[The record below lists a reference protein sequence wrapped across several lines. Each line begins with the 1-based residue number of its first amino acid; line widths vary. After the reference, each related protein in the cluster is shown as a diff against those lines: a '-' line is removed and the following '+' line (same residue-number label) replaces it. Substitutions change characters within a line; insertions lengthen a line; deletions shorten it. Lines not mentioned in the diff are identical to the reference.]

1 MGLPDRSS
9 GYILYFNIK
18 KACVHYYLNGEN
30 ERMNI
35 SILRIIRVISIPVTI
50 VVVGLTGIDC
60 SRQSDMDDPASAL
73 AQIAGRMA
81 SENDLQEVQFHD
93 LDGDGTRE
101 VIQVF
106 GQRELLNFDVY
117 YLRDGDWI
125 LTSMTNDKGNPRE
138 FKGAVLDS
146 IRDLDADRKLEI
158 KISSKL
164 YDGNNL
170 VKELHWSPS
179 GYEVIGQRTVILR
192 PPPVKKVQPEK
203 KAPVIEE
210 KPKPEPKP
218 YRPLTPE
225 KGTYLIRKGDTVYG
239 LARLFGVSVQEL
251 EALNDN
257 QLSGRGL
264 RIGQRIYVPTPSLRN
279 QNFTVRID
287 KEDHEVSSGESM
299 TSIARQY
306 GVSVREL
313 ISWNPDV
320 PEDGSIKVGQ
330 TLKIHRAFVD
340 VKQ

>member
-1 MGLPDRSS
+1 
-9 GYILYFNIK
+9 
-18 KACVHYYLNGEN
+18 
-30 ERMNI
+30 MNI
-35 SILRIIRVISIPVTI
+35 SILKILRVTSIPVTI
-50 VVVGLTGIDC
+50 VIVGLTGVAC
-60 SRQSDMDDPASAL
+60 SRQSGTDDPAGAL

-81 SENDLQEVQFHD
+81 RENDLQEVLFHD

-117 YLRDGDWI
+117 YLRGNDWI

-158 KISSKL
+158 KISSRL
-164 YDGNNL
+164 YDGNSL
-170 VKELHWSPS
+170 VKELHWAPA
-179 GYEVIGQRTVILR
+179 GYEVISQRTVVLR
-192 PPPVKKVQPEK
+192 PPPVKRVQPVEK
-203 KAPVIEE
+203 KPAVEE
-210 KPKPEPKP
+210 KPKPKPKP

-239 LARLFGVSVQEL
+239 LARLFGVSLQEL
-251 EALNDN
+251 EALNDSP
-257 QLSGRGL
+257 LSGRGL
-264 RIGQRIYVPTPSLRN
+264 RIGQRIYVPTPSRRN
-279 QNFTVRID
+279 ENFTVRID
-287 KEDHEVSSGESM
+287 KEDHVVSRGESI

-306 GVSVREL
+306 GVSVRGL
-313 ISWNPDV
+313 ISWNPSV

-330 TLKIHRAFVD
+330 KLKIHRASVD